1 MGIKEN
7 FNISIFDDIS
17 NKKSG
22 AKRCTKYIY
31 IKNANKPEK
40 KPSHDFFGE
49 ILINILFFPN
59 LLPTKY
65 AMESNIQI
73 AEKIIR
79 IRFLLLNPKFS
90 EKTKIENE
98 RVRTNIFRN
107 KFFLLLILINS

>member
-22 AKRCTKYIY
+22 TKRYTKYTY
-31 IKNANKPEK
+31 IKNAKKPEK
-40 KPSHDFFGE
+40 NPSHDFFGD

-73 AEKIIR
+73 AEKMIR
-79 IRFLLLNPKFS
+79 I
-90 EKTKIENE
+90 
-98 RVRTNIFRN
+98 
-107 KFFLLLILINS
+107 

>member
-17 NKKSG
+17 NKKLG
-22 AKRCTKYIY
+22 AKKCTKYIY
-31 IKNANKPEK
+31 IKNAKKPEK

-49 ILINILFFPN
+49 TLINILFFPN

-79 IRFLLLNPKFS
+79 IWFLLLNPKLS
-90 EKTKIENE
+90 EKTKIEKE
-98 RVRTNIFRN
+98 RVRNNMLRN